1 MGVNIEKVFGENVFD
16 DAVMKVRLP
25 KSDYETVKKLMYEGG
40 EITEDLADVVAQAM
54 KEWALEKVLHTYT
67 CVPAICNFSRS

>member
-25 KSDYETVKKLMYEGG
+25 KSDYETAEHM
-40 EITEDLADVVAQAM
+40 T
-54 KEWALEKVLHTYT
+54 
-67 CVPAICNFSRS
+67 R

>member
-40 EITEDLADVVAQAM
+40 EITEDLADVVAQGRNGRW
-54 KEWALEKVLHTYT
+54 KKVLHTLHM
-67 CVPAICNFSRS
+67 CSSHM

>member
-25 KSDYETVKKLMYEGG
+25 KSDYETVKKM
-40 EITEDLADVVAQAM
+40 IFV
-54 KEWALEKVLHTYT
+54 TY
-67 CVPAICNFSRS
+67 VRRR

>member
-40 EITEDLADVVAQAM
+40 EIKEDLADVVG
-54 KEWALEKVLHTYT
+54 KRCYTLYT

>member
-25 KSDYETVKKLMYEGG
+25 KSDYETVKKCTKAVKSQK
-40 EITEDLADVVAQAM
+40 I
-54 KEWALEKVLHTYT
+54 
-67 CVPAICNFSRS
+67 

>member
-25 KSDYETVKKLMYEGG
+25 KSDTKQLRNLCTKAVKSQK
-40 EITEDLADVVAQAM
+40 I
-54 KEWALEKVLHTYT
+54 
-67 CVPAICNFSRS
+67 

>member
-25 KSDYETVKKLMYEGG
+25 KSDYETVKKLMSKAVKSQK
-40 EITEDLADVVAQAM
+40 I
-54 KEWALEKVLHTYT
+54 
-67 CVPAICNFSRS
+67 